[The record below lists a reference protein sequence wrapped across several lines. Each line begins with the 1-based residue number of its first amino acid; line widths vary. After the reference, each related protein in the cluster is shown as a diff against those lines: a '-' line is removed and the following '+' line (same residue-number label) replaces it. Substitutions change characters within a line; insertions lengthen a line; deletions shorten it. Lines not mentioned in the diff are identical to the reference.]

1 MRLWLVWL
9 ALVAC
14 ACPSKPVTTGGGSGG
29 GGSGGSGG
37 SGSGAGSAVSA
48 NVPPVTATTCDGV
61 KARVEA
67 MYRAEAQQKEPARVK
82 EATSDNTT
90 MVMNDCTKDGKLVA
104 CLAKVATIAELEK
117 TCLIPLDDEGTE
129 GEKK

>member
-14 ACPSKPVTTGGGSGG
+14 ACPSKPVTTGGGSG
-29 GGSGGSGG
+29 
-37 SGSGAGSAVSA
+37 SGSGVAIPAS
-48 NVPPVTATTCDGV
+48 VPPVTATTCDGI

-67 MYRAEAQQKEPARVK
+67 MYRAEAQQREPARVE

-90 MVMNDCTKDGKLVA
+90 MVMNDCTKDPKLVA

>member
-14 ACPSKPVTTGGGSGG
+14 ACPSKPSATNTGTT
-29 GGSGGSGG
+29 G
-37 SGSGAGSAVSA
+37 SGSAVAAVPAVSVA
-48 NVPPVTATTCDGV
+48 PVTATTCDGV

-67 MYRAEAQQKEPARVK
+67 MYRAEAQQREPARVE

-90 MVMNDCTKDGKLVA
+90 MVMNDCTKDPKLVA

-117 TCLIPLDDEGTE
+117 TCLIPLDEEGTE
-129 GEKK
+129 GEKQ

>member
-1 MRLWLVWL
+1 MKLWLVWM

-14 ACPSKPVTTGGGSGG
+14 ACPAKTTPTTGGGSA
-29 GGSGGSGG
+29 GSGGS
-37 SGSGAGSAVSA
+37 AVAPTSVA
-48 NVPPVTATTCDGV
+48 PVTATTCDGV
-61 KARVEA
+61 KPRVEA
-67 MYRAEAQQKEPARVK
+67 MYRAEAQQKEPARVE
-82 EATSDNTT
+82 EAVSDNTT
-90 MVMNDCTKDGKLVA
+90 MVMNDCAKDVKLVA

>member
-1 MRLWLVWL
+1 MRLWLVWF

-14 ACPSKPVTTGGGSGG
+14 ACPSKPATTGAG
-29 GGSGGSGG
+29 
-37 SGSGAGSAVSA
+37 GSGAGSAAGSA
-48 NVPPVTATTCDGV
+48 VAQGSGVAPVTATTCDGI

-67 MYRAEAQQKEPARVK
+67 MYRAEAQQKEPARV
-82 EATSDNTT
+82 EEVTSDNTT
-90 MVMNDCTKDGKLVA
+90 MVMNDCTKDPKLVA

>member
-1 MRLWLVWL
+1 MRLWLVWF

-14 ACPSKPVTTGGGSGG
+14 ACPSKPVAT
-29 GGSGGSGG
+29 G
-37 SGSGAGSAVSA
+37 SGSAAGSAVAAGSGSVA
-48 NVPPVTATTCDGV
+48 PVTATTCDGI

-67 MYRAEAQQKEPARVK
+67 MYRAEAQQKEPARVE

-90 MVMNDCTKDGKLVA
+90 MVMNDCMKDPKLVA